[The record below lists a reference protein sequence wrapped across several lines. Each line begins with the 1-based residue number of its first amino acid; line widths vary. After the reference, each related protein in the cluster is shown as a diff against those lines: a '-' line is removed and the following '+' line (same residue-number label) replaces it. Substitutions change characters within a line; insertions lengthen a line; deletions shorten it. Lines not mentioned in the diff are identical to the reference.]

1 MIIKLNYPAKIL
13 LILIM
18 CIGINTV
25 VQCQDNAQSKVIEL
39 PQGCKLVIDETINK
53 NDSLSI
59 EIINGIRDI
68 ITRVQSLVTLDSIV
82 IKLAISNSNVLP
94 FIGVGGRTNMDD
106 SGVTIEYYY
115 DPENPSYK
123 VESLINGLVH
133 ECHHAS
139 RKSSSNWSLT
149 LLELMVSEGLAD
161 HFMIEVTKC
170 ERPRWSQA
178 INEEEIK
185 QYLIKAK
192 PIMNIKQKSWTE
204 EFNEWLIFG
213 RKGDDP
219 IPGWTGY
226 TLGWRIVENYLKT
239 HPEAKASSLVLTP
252 ANVIVSSTP
261 ELMDSK

>member
-1 MIIKLNYPAKIL
+1 
-13 LILIM
+13 M
-18 CIGINTV
+18 CIRFNAITLCQNTTP
-25 VQCQDNAQSKVIEL
+25 SKVIEL
-39 PQGCKLVIDETINK
+39 PQGCKLILNANINLADTVSM
-53 NDSLSI
+53 NIVS
-59 EIINGIRDI
+59 GIRNI
-68 ITRVQSLVTLDSIV
+68 LPKIQSLIPLDSIA
-82 IKLAISNSNVLP
+82 IKLEISSSNVLP

-115 DPENPSYK
+115 DPGNPSFK

-139 RKSSSNWSLT
+139 RMSKSNWSLT
-149 LLELMVSEGLAD
+149 LLELMVMEGLAD

-170 ERPRWSQA
+170 ERPSWSQA

-185 QYLIKAK
+185 HYLIKAK
-192 PIMNIKQKSWTE
+192 PIMDIKQKSWTE

-252 ANVIVSSTP
+252 ANVIASSTS